1 MWKNCKYNLEVACL
15 DVGLSLSANTLSFVT
30 FSSLPKKSFAMSHLR
45 AVEDYAQETIPIGV
59 YFRHSDQSQENVQQ
73 QMNEY
78 IDALVDGHIGEE
90 PDFCWVRD
98 FAQYQDFAG
107 EFLGGIDLSNFTFTQ
122 QMTLALSDPR
132 VKEVYGSDIVT
143 DEDGNVVASRCWI
156 RMSKV
161 DFKDVKNQT
170 ETLRRQRAITAS
182 QPINQET
189 NGYDE
194 WPFFTMADTYFL
206 WEFYDIA
213 VQELVFNTVSGIV
226 AVTAVALL
234 IMPHWSAV
242 PFVLPL
248 IIIVYADMLGTLQL
262 CGLHIN
268 VVTYVCLVVSIG
280 LLVDFIMHI
289 LLRYYESPG
298 TTRQEKVKDTLETM
312 GVSILVGGLSTF
324 LGVIP
329 LAWST
334 SKIIGTV
341 FTCFFVMVSLGVLH
355 GLVFLPVV
363 LSLIGPSVMVAE
375 SKLTKN
381 EDPPHELALTEETEF
396 NSRSRLLSGETEL
409 NLQPDPTSDDAE
421 SRMIECRP
429 VVQVESQLED
439 GMIETEAAGSLYE
452 F

>member
-1 MWKNCKYNLEVACL
+1 
-15 DVGLSLSANTLSFVT
+15 
-30 FSSLPKKSFAMSHLR
+30 MSHLR
-45 AVEDYAQETIPIGV
+45 AIENYAQETIPIGV
-59 YFRHSDQSQENVQQ
+59 YFRHADQSQDNIQQ
-73 QMNEY
+73 QMKDY
-78 IDALVDGHIGEE
+78 IDALVDARIGEE

-98 FAQYQDFAG
+98 FEKYQEFAG
-107 EFLGGIDLSNFTFTQ
+107 DFLGGIDLNNLTFTQ

-189 NGYDE
+189 SAYAE

-226 AVTAVALL
+226 AVTVVAILV
-234 IMPHWSAV
+234 MPHWSAV
-242 PFVLPL
+242 AFVLPL
-248 IIIVYADMLGTLQL
+248 IIIVYVDMLGTLQL
-262 CGLHIN
+262 SGLHVN

-298 TTRQEKVKDTLETM
+298 ATKQEKVRDTLETM

-341 FTCFFVMVSLGVLH
+341 FTCFFVMVTLGVLH

-381 EDPPHELALTEETEF
+381 NYPPHELALTEETEF
-396 NSRSRLLSGETEL
+396 NTRSRILSDETEL
-409 NLQPDPTSDDAE
+409 NLQPRLANSDDAD
-421 SRMIECRP
+421 SHMSECPP

-439 GMIETEAAGSLYE
+439 GMIEANVTGCRNLERGLWE
-452 F
+452 C

>member
-1 MWKNCKYNLEVACL
+1 M
-15 DVGLSLSANTLSFVT
+15 
-30 FSSLPKKSFAMSHLR
+30 
-45 AVEDYAQETIPIGV
+45 
-59 YFRHSDQSQENVQQ
+59 YFRDADQSQEDIQE
-73 QMNEY
+73 QMKDY
-78 IDALVDGHIGEE
+78 IDALVDGRIGEE

-98 FAQYQDFAG
+98 FARYQEFAG
-107 EFLGGIDLSNFTFTQ
+107 EFLGGIDLSNLTFTQ

-143 DEDGNVVASRCWI
+143 DEDGNVVTSRCWI

-161 DFKDVKNQT
+161 DFSSVKNQT

-189 NGYDE
+189 DGYDE

-213 VQELVFNTVSGIV
+213 VPELVFNTVSGIV
-226 AVTAVALL
+226 AVTVVAILV
-234 IMPHWSAV
+234 MPHWSAV
-242 PFVLPL
+242 AFVLPL

-298 TTRQEKVKDTLETM
+298 ATRQDKVRDTLETM

-341 FTCFFVMVSLGVLH
+341 FTSFFVMVTLGVLH

-375 SKLTKN
+375 SSKLTKN
-381 EDPPHELALTEETEF
+381 KEDPPHELALTEETEF
-396 NSRSRLLSGETEL
+396 NSRSRVLSDETVL
-409 NLQPDPTSDDAE
+409 NLQPPNAASEDAQSPVIYCPHVVPVESQTELKLQPNPTSEDAK
-421 SRMIECRP
+421 SQMNECPP
-429 VVQVESQLED
+429 VFQVESQLDD
-439 GMIETEAAGSLYE
+439 GMIEAKVTEYTWI
-452 F
+452 